1 MISVV
6 VPAYNEQD
14 AIAPTVA
21 AIRAMLDGAG
31 WHAGEIVVVDDGSTD
46 ETAARAQEAGATVI
60 RHPANAGYGGSLKDG
75 IRAAKHDLIAI
86 TDADGTYPI
95 DRIPGLVAKVK
106 AGFDMAVGARQG
118 AAYRESALKHPLRL
132 LLKFLVEFT
141 AGQAV
146 PDPNSGLRVF
156 RRREAIEH
164 FPALSQGF
172 SFTTSITLA
181 YMSTGKFVV
190 YEPIP
195 YAKRVGVTKVR
206 LFRDSL
212 RTLQFI
218 VQAILFHNP
227 LKLFLCV
234 AIAAVFFAVAAGLAA
249 AVAGGWVAWAFSLLG
264 FLIAAL
270 SCLIGLIAEMMRQT
284 WRHSRERTGPR

>member
-6 VPAYNEQD
+6 VPAYNEEE

-31 WHAGEIVVVDDGSTD
+31 WTEGEIVVVDDGSTD
-46 ETAARAQEAGATVI
+46 ATAERAAAAGARVV
-60 RHPANAGYGGSLKDG
+60 RHPANAGYGRSLKDG
-75 IRAAKHDLIAI
+75 ILAAKHDLIAI

-95 DRIPGLVAKVK
+95 DRIPGLAAKVE

-118 AAYRESALKHPLRL
+118 EAYRESALKHPLRL

-141 AGQAV
+141 AGQKV

-156 RRREAIEH
+156 RRRDIVEH

-172 SFTTSITLA
+172 SFTTSATLA
-181 YMSTGKFVV
+181 YMSTGKHVV

-195 YAKRVGVTKVR
+195 YAKRIGVTKVR
-206 LFRDSL
+206 LMRDSL

-227 LKLFLCV
+227 LKLFLC
-234 AIAAVFFAVAAGLAA
+234 AALGAAAFGLLSAVAAAI
-249 AVAGGWVAWAFSLLG
+249 AGGWVIWAFSLLG
-264 FLIAAL
+264 FAVAAF
-270 SCLIGLIAEMMRQT
+270 SCLIGLLAEMMRQI
-284 WRHSRERTGPR
+284 WRHAGFRGGPR

>member
-14 AIAPTVA
+14 AIAPTIE

-31 WHAGEIVVVDDGSTD
+31 WRDGEIVVVDDGSTD
-46 ETAARAQEAGATVI
+46 ATAARAEAAGAIVI
-60 RHPANAGYGGSLKDG
+60 RHPANAGYGRSLKDG
-75 IRAAKHDLIAI
+75 IKAAKHDLIAI

-95 DRIPGLVAKVK
+95 DRIPGLVAKIR

-118 AAYRESALKHPLRL
+118 EAYRESALKHPLRL

-141 AGQAV
+141 AGQSV

-156 RRREAIEH
+156 RRRDIVAH

-172 SFTTSITLA
+172 SFTTSATLA

-195 YAKRVGVTKVR
+195 YAKRVGTSKVR
-206 LFRDSL
+206 LLRDSL

-227 LKLFLCV
+227 LKLFLCLSLT
-234 AIAAVFFAVAAGLAA
+234 ALAA
-249 AVAGGWVAWAFSLLG
+249 ASVFALAATLFGGWVAWSFAILG
-264 FLIAAL
+264 VAIAAL
-270 SCLIGLIAEMMRQT
+270 SGVAGLLADLIRQHAARARAGDET
-284 WRHSRERTGPR
+284 S

>member
-14 AIAPTVA
+14 AIAPTIA

-31 WHAGEIVVVDDGSTD
+31 WPDGEIVVIDDGSTD
-46 ETAARAQEAGATVI
+46 DTAARAQTAGAIVI
-60 RHPANAGYGGSLKDG
+60 RHPANAGYGRSLKDG

-95 DRIPGLVAKVK
+95 DRIPGLVAKVQ

-118 AAYRESALKHPLRL
+118 EAYRESALKHPLRL

-141 AGQAV
+141 AGQSV

-156 RRREAIEH
+156 RRRDIVEH

-172 SFTTSITLA
+172 SFTTSATLA

-234 AIAAVFFAVAAGLAA
+234 AIVALAFAASATLFAAF
-249 AVAGGWVAWAFSLLG
+249 AGGWVAWAFALLG
-264 FLIAAL
+264 LLVAAL
-270 SCLIGLIAEMMRQT
+270 SCLIGLIAEMMRLT
-284 WRHSRERTGPR
+284 STHARDRNAPR

>member
-6 VPAYNEQD
+6 VPAYNEQE
-14 AIAPTVA
+14 AISPTVA
-21 AIRAMLDGAG
+21 SIRAMLDAAG
-31 WHAGEIVVVDDGSTD
+31 WSDGEIVVVDDGSTD
-46 ETAARAQEAGATVI
+46 ETAARAEAAGARVV
-60 RHPANAGYGGSLKDG
+60 RHPTNAGYGRSLKDG
-75 IRAAKHDLIAI
+75 ILGAKHDLIAI

-95 DRIPGLVAKVK
+95 DRIPALAAKVQ

-141 AGQAV
+141 AGQSV

-156 RRREAIEH
+156 RRRDIVGH

-172 SFTTSITLA
+172 SFTTSATLA

-195 YAKRVGVTKVR
+195 YAKRVGTTKVR
-206 LFRDSL
+206 LLRDSL

-234 AIAAVFFAVAAGLAA
+234 ALVAAAFGVLAGLAA
-249 AVAGGWVAWAFSLLG
+249 AAIGGFVAWGFAFLG
-264 FLIAAL
+264 FLVAAL
-270 SCLIGLIAEMMRQT
+270 SCLIGLLAEMMRQI
-284 WRHSRERTGPR
+284 WRHAKERGGPP

>member
-6 VPAYNEQD
+6 VPAYNEQE

-31 WHAGEIVVVDDGSTD
+31 WPDGVIVVVDDGSTD
-46 ETAARAQEAGATVI
+46 ETAARARAAGARVV
-60 RHPANAGYGGSLKDG
+60 RHPANSGYGRSLKDG
-75 IRAAKHDLIAI
+75 ILGAKHDLIAI

-95 DRIPGLVAKVK
+95 DRIPGLVAKVE

-141 AGQAV
+141 AGQSV

-156 RRREAIEH
+156 RRRDIVEH

-172 SFTTSITLA
+172 SFTTSATLA

-195 YAKRVGVTKVR
+195 YAKRVGTTKVR
-206 LFRDSL
+206 LLRDSL

-227 LKLFLCV
+227 LKLFLC
-234 AIAAVFFAVAAGLAA
+234 AAMFAAAFGLVAGLSAA
-249 AVAGGWVAWAFSLLG
+249 ATGGFVAWGFAFLG
-264 FLIAAL
+264 FLVAAL
-270 SCLIGLIAEMMRQT
+270 SCLIGLLAEMMRQI
-284 WRHSRERTGPR
+284 WRHAKERGGPT

>member
-1 MISVV
+1 MISVI

-46 ETAARAQEAGATVI
+46 ETAARAEAAGARVL
-60 RHPANAGYGGSLKDG
+60 RHPANAGYGRSLKDG
-75 IRAAKHDLIAI
+75 ILAAKHDLIAI

-95 DRIPGLVAKVK
+95 ERIPDLIAKVE

-141 AGQAV
+141 AGQSV
-146 PDPNSGLRVF
+146 PDPNSGLRAF
-156 RRREAIEH
+156 RRSGIVEH

-172 SFTTSITLA
+172 SFTTSATLA

-190 YEPIP
+190 YAPIP

-234 AIAAVFFAVAAGLAA
+234 TLAALAFAALAIAIASL
-249 AVAGGWVAWAFSLLG
+249 AGGWVAWAFALLG
-264 FLIAAL
+264 LLVAAL
-270 SCLIGLIAEMMRQT
+270 SGLIGLIAEMLRLT
-284 WRHSRERTGPR
+284 SNHARDRNAPR

>member
-1 MISVV
+1 MLSVV

-14 AIAPTVA
+14 AIAPTIA
-21 AIRAMLDGAG
+21 AIRAMLDQAG
-31 WHAGEIVVVDDGSTD
+31 WADGEIVVVDDGSTD
-46 ETAARAQEAGATVI
+46 ETAARASAAGATLV
-60 RHPANAGYGGSLKDG
+60 RHPANAGYGRSLKDG

-95 DRIPGLVAKVK
+95 ERIPGLVAKVQ

-118 AAYRESALKHPLRL
+118 EAYRESALKHPLRL

-141 AGQAV
+141 VGQKV

-156 RRREAIEH
+156 RRRDIVEH

-172 SFTTSITLA
+172 SFTTSATLA

-195 YAKRVGVTKVR
+195 YAKRVGTTKVR
-206 LFRDSL
+206 LLRDSL

-234 AIAAVFFAVAAGLAA
+234 SFAALAFAALCALAGALSGGGVAWSFTLLGVGIAAASGLA
-249 AVAGGWVAWAFSLLG
+249 G
-264 FLIAAL
+264 F
-270 SCLIGLIAEMMRQT
+270 IAETIRQHAAHA
-284 WRHSRERTGPR
+284 RAQDRAP

>member
-6 VPAYNEQD
+6 VPAFNEED

-21 AIRAMLDGAG
+21 AIRAMLDSSG
-31 WHAGEIVVVDDGSTD
+31 WTDGEIIVVDDGSTD
-46 ETAARAQEAGATVI
+46 LTAERAVEAGARVV
-60 RHPANAGYGGSLKDG
+60 RHPANGGYGCSLKDG

-95 DRIPGLVAKVK
+95 DRIPSLAARVQ

-118 AAYRESALKHPLRL
+118 EAYRESALKHPLRI

-141 AGQAV
+141 AGQKV

-156 RRREAIEH
+156 RRSGIVEH

-172 SFTTSITLA
+172 SFTTSATLA

-195 YAKRVGVTKVR
+195 YAKRVGTTKVR
-206 LFRDSL
+206 LLRDSL

-234 AIAAVFFAVAAGLAA
+234 TLAALIFAAISAVVAAI
-249 AVAGGWVAWAFSLLG
+249 VGGWVAWAFVLLG
-264 FLIAAL
+264 LLVAAL
-270 SCLIGLIAEMMRQT
+270 SCLIGLVADMIRQT
-284 WRHSRERTGPR
+284 SARARHKDESR